1 MQYINVFKE
10 QFFWYTDQKKET
22 GRKVQ
27 KFDIGTCVKI
37 KKGYPMAGYI
47 GLIFDYFME
56 NHTYLVYF
64 NHDQKLFFVEKALE
78 LTSI

>member
-1 MQYINVFKE
+1 M
-10 QFFWYTDQKKET
+10 
-22 GRKVQ
+22 Q
-27 KFDIGTCVKI
+27 KFDIGTYVKI

-47 GLIFDYFME
+47 GLIYDYFME

>member
-1 MQYINVFKE
+1 
-10 QFFWYTDQKKET
+10 
-22 GRKVQ
+22 VQ

-47 GLIFDYFME
+47 ALIYDYFME